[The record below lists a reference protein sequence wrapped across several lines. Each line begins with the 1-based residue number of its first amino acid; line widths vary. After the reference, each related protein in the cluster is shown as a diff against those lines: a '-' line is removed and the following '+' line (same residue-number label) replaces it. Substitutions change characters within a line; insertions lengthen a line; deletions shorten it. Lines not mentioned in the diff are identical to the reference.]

1 MNSDEFKQLQ
11 HVIKTLS
18 GKILDMS
25 GQTKELQVSLDEKN
39 AEITRLRK
47 CKNYSS
53 YKQLPTKTA
62 TGIQSRKKLPK
73 MEVNKGKET
82 AS

>member
-1 MNSDEFKQLQ
+1 MSDKVL
-11 HVIKTLS
+11 K
-18 GKILDMS
+18 MS
-25 GQTKELQVSLDEKN
+25 GQTKELQVSLNEKN

-53 YKQLPTKTA
+53 YRQLPTKTA
-62 TGIQSRKKLPK
+62 TNIQSKKKLPK
-73 MEVNKGKET
+73 MEVSKGKET